1 MMTPE
6 LTDDVEQFRSFL
18 DRSPTPYHAVKEA
31 ARRLAAAGFTEL
43 LEENAWNL
51 ESAGTY
57 FLKRG
62 GSLVAFRLGYG
73 DPWAAGVRVAA
84 AHTDSPALKLKLD
97 GETVSHG
104 LLTMPVEVYGGA
116 IVSTWLDRSLGIAG
130 RVSVFDGR
138 TVSQRLFSTD
148 GPIATVPNLAIHLNR
163 TINEGFEYNKQ
174 THLPVL
180 LDCAQEGE
188 QNGKLRRFVAERLEV
203 AEDAVLDADLL
214 LFDAEPARLLG
225 LGAQLLS
232 SGRIDNL
239 AAASATVRALCRAG
253 TTESTAL
260 AVLYNHEEVGS
271 RTSEGADSGL
281 LRSIIERIVIAK
293 GGGREELHRTLARSF
308 LISNDAAHAVHPSY
322 ADKHDPSYAPHLNG
336 GPVLKYNGNLRYS
349 TTAETAAYFRNLCR
363 AAGVPVQS
371 FVNRSDIQSG
381 STVGPMAAAGAELR
395 AVDVGIP
402 ILAMHSIREVCG
414 VTDHSAMG
422 RALELFFGASG
433 AAS

>member
-1 MMTPE
+1 MMIPE
-6 LTDDVEQFRSFL
+6 LTDDIEQFRSFL
-18 DRSPTPYHAVKEA
+18 DRSPTPYHAVNEA
-31 ARRLAAAGFTEL
+31 ALRLAAAGFTEL
-43 LEENAWNL
+43 LEADAWNL
-51 ESAGTY
+51 DSAGMY
-57 FLKRG
+57 FLRRG
-62 GSLVAFRLGYG
+62 GSLVAFRLGYAE
-73 DPWAAGVRVAA
+73 PWSSGVRVAA

-97 GETVSHG
+97 GETLSHG

-130 RVSVFDGR
+130 RVSVLNGNAL
-138 TVSQRLFSTD
+138 SQRLFTTD
-148 GPIATVPNLAIHLNR
+148 GPVATVPNLAIHLNR

-180 LDCAQEGE
+180 LDSAKEGD
-188 QNGKLRRFVAERLEV
+188 QKGKLKRFLAERLEV
-203 AEDAVLDADLL
+203 AEDTILDADLI

-225 LGAQLLS
+225 IGAQLLS

-239 AAASATVRALCRAG
+239 AAASATVGALCSAG
-253 TTESTAL
+253 ATESTAL
-260 AVLYNHEEVGS
+260 AVLYNHEEIGS
-271 RTSEGADSGL
+271 RTPEGADSGL

-308 LISNDAAHAVHPSY
+308 LISNDAAHAVHPNY
-322 ADKHDPSYAPHLNG
+322 AEKHDPSYMPHLNG

-349 TTAETAAYFRNLCR
+349 TTAETAAYFKNLCG
-363 AAGVPVQS
+363 AAGVPFQQ

-381 STVGPMAAAGAELR
+381 STVGPIASAAAELR

-414 VTDHSAMG
+414 ATDHLAMG
-422 RALELFFGASG
+422 KVLALFFGSAG